1 MVHFVGAGSGAP
13 DLITV
18 RGAEQLAEADV
29 VIYAGS
35 LVNPELLQYVKPSCQ
50 IFNSA
55 AMTLDEIVDTME
67 QYARQEKVIVRLHT
81 GEPSIYGAISEQMQR
96 LRELG
101 IPYDC
106 TPGVTAAFGA
116 AASLKME
123 FTLPNGS
130 QSLIITRMEGRTRV
144 PQTESI
150 ESFAKHQS
158 SMAVYLSAKEA
169 ERLREQLLKG
179 GYPPDT
185 PIAVV
190 YKATWDDEKIIIST
204 LRDFPDRMEAEG
216 ITRHAVILVGTA
228 VGQQET
234 GGSSRL
240 YDPGFS
246 TSFRSAGEEETGLQ
260 IIAFTAQGKC
270 LAKQLKDLSVE
281 ENVSIYYTG
290 EQKEPVANIVKRSFK
305 YRTPLLFIGA
315 MGICTRLIAPYM
327 MDKLHDIAVA
337 VMDETGRYVIP
348 VLSGHVGGANNLARK
363 ISRVTGAEAVITTA
377 TDLHGLF
384 AIDEFAVKRHLLIL
398 NKEGIRR
405 ISSKLL
411 SGQCVTIAV
420 QDDRFVVGEDGL
432 PERVRI
438 KPWKEYLFD
447 NKQKENEINSN
458 KIKENTDI
466 CISEDLSEG
475 AILHLRPKPYVLGIG
490 CRKGIAVSDLENT
503 VTRLLYRTGVSI
515 EEVDGVATI
524 DRKKNEGALQ
534 VLCRKY
540 ILHLKTYNVDE
551 LKNIPGEFGHSD
563 FVEKTVGVD
572 NVCERAAVCYAM
584 ERGGVEEQ
592 IIPKTASDGVTV
604 AVYRY
609 RWKVRIP

>member
-50 IFNSA
+50 VFNSA
-55 AMTLDEIVDTME
+55 AMTLDEIVNTME
-67 QYARQEKVIVRLHT
+67 RYERQGKVIVRLHT
-81 GEPSIYGAISEQMQR
+81 GEPSLYGAISEQMQR
-96 LRELG
+96 LRELS

-123 FTLPNGS
+123 FTLPDGS
-130 QSLIITRMEGRTRV
+130 QSLIITRMEGRTKV

-158 SMAVYLSAKEA
+158 SMAVYLSANEA
-169 ERLREQLLKG
+169 DRLREQLLKG

-190 YKATWDDEKIIIST
+190 YKATWDDEKRIIT
-204 LRDFPDRMEAEG
+204 NLQDFPDRMGAEG

-228 VGQQET
+228 VGRQET

-246 TSFRSAGEEETGLQ
+246 TTFRRAEEEKTKLQ

-270 LAKQLKDLSVE
+270 LAEQLKDLSVE
-281 ENVSIYYTG
+281 EHIRIYYTG
-290 EQKEPVANIVKRSFK
+290 EQKESAAHIVKRSFK
-305 YRTPLLFIGA
+305 QRIPLLFIGA

-327 MDKLHDIAVA
+327 VDKLHDTAVV

-363 ISRVTGAEAVITTA
+363 ISQVTGAEAVITTA

-384 AIDEFAVKRHLLIL
+384 AVDEFAVKRHLLIL
-398 NKEGIRR
+398 NKEGIRQ

-420 QDDRFVVGEDGL
+420 QDDRFVVEENGL

-438 KPWKEYLFD
+438 KPWKEYLFN
-447 NKQKENEINSN
+447 NKQKEYGIILN
-458 KIKENTDI
+458 KTKENADV
-466 CISEDLSEG
+466 CISEDLSVG
-475 AILHLRPKPYVLGIG
+475 AILYLRPRPYVLGIG
-490 CRKGIAVSDLENT
+490 CRKGIAASDMENT
-503 VTRLLYRTGVSI
+503 VIRLLHQAGVSI

-524 DRKKNEGALQ
+524 DRKRNEGALHA
-534 VLCRKY
+534 LCRKY
-540 ILHLKTYNVDE
+540 ILHLKTYSADE
-551 LKNIPGEFGHSD
+551 LKDLHGEFGHSD

-572 NVCERAAVCYAM
+572 NVCERAAVRYAM
-584 ERGGVEEQ
+584 EQGGVEEQ
-592 IIPKTASDGVTV
+592 IIPKTASSGVTI
-604 AVYRY
+604 AIYRY